1 MQSQVETLDG
11 LFRRMTISI
20 PMAEINARTEQKL
33 AMIARKVKVQGFR
46 PGKAPLKI
54 VAAQYGY
61 QANQEVLNDAVFN
74 SFYHAAGQQKIRV
87 AGNPSFEGVTP
98 SPETAGQ
105 FTFNATFEVFPEIV
119 IGDLSTLAV
128 EQPVTDCGDAEVEQ
142 TLTVLRSQRTAY
154 HHTTNAAKTGDR
166 VIVSFV
172 GQIDGATFEGG
183 SADNV
188 PFIIGQGQ
196 MLPEFE
202 AGVTG
207 LKEGETTEVTVH
219 FPEDYHGAAVA
230 GKTAQF
236 AITVLNVSEG
246 KLPELD
252 AEFAKSL
259 GIVDGDVVKMKQE
272 IAKNVNREVKRRL
285 TSLTKEKVMDA
296 ILAVTPIQVPTAL
309 VALEAGRLLDQAK
322 QDFVSRG
329 MKASE
334 FPLTVDIF
342 TEQATRR
349 VSLGLILSELVSA
362 NKLEATPEQVRAMI
376 EEFAESYEDPSEMIH
391 WYYEKSER
399 LEGPTS
405 MVLEDNVV
413 AFVLSKAQVTKKS
426 LTFNE
431 VMGQA

>member
-1 MQSQVETLDG
+1 
-11 LFRRMTISI
+11 
-20 PMAEINARTEQKL
+20 
-33 AMIARKVKVQGFR
+33 
-46 PGKAPLKI
+46 
-54 VAAQYGY
+54 
-61 QANQEVLNDAVFN
+61 
-74 SFYHAAGQQKIRV
+74 
-87 AGNPSFEGVTP
+87 
-98 SPETAGQ
+98 
-105 FTFNATFEVFPEIV
+105 
-119 IGDLSTLAV
+119 
-128 EQPVTDCGDAEVEQ
+128 
-142 TLTVLRSQRTAY
+142 
-154 HHTTNAAKTGDR
+154 
-166 VIVSFV
+166 
-172 GQIDGATFEGG
+172 
-183 SADNV
+183 
-188 PFIIGQGQ
+188 
-196 MLPEFE
+196 
-202 AGVTG
+202 
-207 LKEGETTEVTVH
+207 
-219 FPEDYHGAAVA
+219 
-230 GKTAQF
+230 
-236 AITVLNVSEG
+236 
-246 KLPELD
+246 
-252 AEFAKSL
+252 
-259 GIVDGDVVKMKQE
+259 MKQE

-296 ILAVTPIQVPTAL
+296 ILAITPIQVPTAL